1 MLNKKR
7 SAIIVGLSVLL
18 FTGLAQSAKP
28 EGVGGGSK
36 KESKNTYSGRWL
48 GASRHK
54 KDEDEK
60 FTKKADKENRLFDD
74 EEREEIR
81 GYYRAEGETKHKNK
95 GKKDKGKKDK
105 GKSMP
110 YGLQKKLERGGELPP
125 GWQTKVARGEVL
137 DQEIL
142 DHSERLPDALVR
154 RLPELR
160 EGTEVRRVG
169 DKVIRVM
176 EGSGTVLDVIDLADI
191 VLR

>member
-1 MLNKKR
+1 MLNKKC

-60 FTKKADKENRLFDD
+60 LTKKADKENRLFDD

-95 GKKDKGKKDK
+95 GKNNK

-110 YGLQKKLERGGELPP
+110 YGLQKKLERGGEFPP
-125 GWQTKVARGEVL
+125 AWQPKAARGEVL
-137 DQEIL
+137 DQAISA
-142 DHSERLPDALVR
+142 HSERLPADLVR

-160 EGTEVRRVG
+160 EGTEVSRVG
-169 DKVIRVM
+169 ATHISVM
-176 EGSGTVLDVIDLADI
+176 DG
-191 VLR
+191 R

>member
-1 MLNKKR
+1 ML
-7 SAIIVGLSVLL
+7 
-18 FTGLAQSAKP
+18 
-28 EGVGGGSK
+28 
-36 KESKNTYSGRWL
+36 
-48 GASRHK
+48 
-54 KDEDEK
+54 
-60 FTKKADKENRLFDD
+60 DD

-81 GYYRAEGETKHKNK
+81 GYYRAEGEAKHKSK
-95 GKKDKGKKDK
+95 GKKNK

-160 EGTEVRRVG
+160 EGAEVRRVG

-176 EGSGTVLDVIDLADI
+176 AGSGTVLDVIDLADI